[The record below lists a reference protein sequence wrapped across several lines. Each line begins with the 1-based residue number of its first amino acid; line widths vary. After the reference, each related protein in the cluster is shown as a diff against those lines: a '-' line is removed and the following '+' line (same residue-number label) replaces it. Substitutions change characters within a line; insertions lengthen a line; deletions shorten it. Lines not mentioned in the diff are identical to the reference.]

1 MTRFK
6 ERKVVFSDLATINR
20 WIKDYDFIYQR
31 NLISK
36 KNISDLKLIISDN
49 IRIGLKYRNFYF
61 FSPFALFKKKYFL
74 YQDISKHLKNRIHLK
89 NSFFYK
95 NFNKSKYLFKDLKLK
110 NKTEKINITNKILL
124 LGPKKRNLNILEK
137 LKKSYKIKNINNR
150 VDLSYIKQNKIN
162 FIISSGYPYKIN
174 DMIVSH
180 LKNKIINL
188 HATFLPWGKGIG
200 TTFFSILL
208 RQPTGISIHFIDKKF
223 DTGSIILRK
232 EIKFSNNDTTRTFY
246 SKLLRELDLVFLNNY
261 TNILNSKI
269 EGYVQKSFSTNTPY
283 LSRDNFEKIIEIL
296 PNGYDTKMLDLLKLS
311 NIFQNNII
319 FLKKFS

>member
-49 IRIGLKYRNFYF
+49 IRIGLKFRNFYF

-74 YQDISKHLKNRIHLK
+74 YQDISKHLQNRINLK
-89 NSFFYK
+89 NSSFYK
-95 NFNKSKYLFKDLKLK
+95 NFNKSKYLFKDLKIK

-208 RQPTGISIHFIDKKF
+208 RQPTGISIHFIDKKL

-232 EIKFSNNDTTRTFY
+232 EVKFSNNDTTRTYY
-246 SKLLRELDLVFLNNY
+246 SKLLRELDSVFLNNY
-261 TNILNSKI
+261 IVAI
-269 EGYVQKSFSTNTPY
+269 STN
-283 LSRDNFEKIIEIL
+283 R
-296 PNGYDTKMLDLLKLS
+296 G
-311 NIFQNNII
+311 
-319 FLKKFS
+319 KKNLVYISYKGEN

>member
-20 WIKDYDFIYQR
+20 WIKDYDFIYQK

-49 IRIGLKYRNFYF
+49 IRIGLKFRNFYF

-74 YQDISKHLKNRIHLK
+74 YQDISKHLQNRINLK
-89 NSFFYK
+89 NSSFYK

-150 VDLSYIKQNKIN
+150 VDLNYIKQNKIN

-208 RQPTGISIHFIDKKF
+208 RQPTGISIHFIDKKL

-232 EIKFSNNDTTRTFY
+232 EVKFSNNDTTRTYY
-246 SKLLRELDLVFLNNY
+246 SKLLRELDSVFLNNY
-261 TNILNSKI
+261 INILNSKI
-269 EGYVQKSFSTNTPY
+269 EGYDQKSFSTNTPY

-296 PNGYDTKMLDLLKLS
+296 PHGYDTKILDLLKLS